1 LMLSRLLKRFMAT
14 SDTPIIAHEDFLQAH
29 QDGTCTVVDV
39 REPHEYAG
47 GHIPG
52 AVNHPLSQFDPARV
66 PHGGRVVLICQFGGR
81 SAAAMKRMITAGRP
95 DAQHY
100 AAGMSGW
107 RARKGAV
114 ER

>member
-1 LMLSRLLKRFMAT
+1 MAT
-14 SDTPIIAHEDFLQAH
+14 SSTPTIAYEDLLQAH
-29 QDGTCTVVDV
+29 QNGACTVVDV
-39 REPHEYAG
+39 REPQEYAG

-66 PHGGRVVLICQFGGR
+66 PRGERVVLICQFGGR
-81 SAAAMKRMITAGRP
+81 SAAAMKGMIAVGRQ

-107 RARKGAV
+107 RARKGPV